1 MMDKQPTP
9 GKKMADDS
17 FVELRRDAILR
28 IARSHGAMDVR
39 LFGSYAKGEEKPE
52 SDLDLLVTLEPHRS
66 LLDLIAIKQDLE
78 DELEIE
84 VDVVTEASLSPYFRD
99 QVIKETILL

>member
-1 MMDKQPTP
+1 MKKQSHS
-9 GKKMADDS
+9 GRKIAENS
-17 FVELRRDAILR
+17 IVALRRDEILR
-28 IARSHGAMDVR
+28 IARSHGAMNVR
-39 LFGSYAKGEEKPE
+39 LFGSYARGGETSE
-52 SDLDLLVTLEPHRS
+52 SDLDILVTLEPHRS

-84 VDVVTEASLSPYFRD
+84 VDVVTEASLSPYFRE